1 MFLWSPMLN
10 YPLFRR
16 SVDYVPLLYDIDMA
30 MKIVR
35 VTICVSALTLM
46 AGCAEPPPPVSVT
59 DFMENPRLL
68 EATMVRCGQN
78 RAEMKYESECVNAR
92 EAVNRLERVA
102 ERERRQ
108 QLEAQSE
115 RKRKA
120 LRQTQEAA
128 AAARRRADEERRR
141 REEEA
146 YLGLFD
152 DGGSNASPPASTSA
166 PAENAPTVSVDVA
179 PEPTAEEPAAEP
191 VAEPVSEPTPDTSD
205 LNAVREELRRRS
217 NQN

>member
-1 MFLWSPMLN
+1 MLLWSPVLN
-10 YPLFRR
+10 YASFRR
-16 SVDYVPLLYDIDMA
+16 SVDYVPHLYDIDIA

-35 VTICVSALTLM
+35 VTICVSSLALL

-59 DFMENPRLL
+59 EFMENPRLL

-92 EAVNRLERVA
+92 EAVNRLELVA

-115 RKRKA
+115 RKRQA
-120 LRQTQEAA
+120 LRRTQEAA
-128 AAARRRADEERRR
+128 AAARRRAEEERRR

-152 DGGSNASPPASTSA
+152 DGDSNEPA
-166 PAENAPTVSVDVA
+166 PANAPAVSVEDA
-179 PEPTAEEPAAEP
+179 PETPVEEQAVEP
-191 VAEPVSEPTPDTSD
+191 VINPVSEPPADTGD

-217 NQN
+217 NPN